1 MKKILYILFMVS
13 LLAVSCTKEVPVTRD
28 HDLDAEVL
36 DITTTMDMD
45 VLYCN
50 INDVADESLLDLS
63 KVGDY
68 LASKGADVVTL
79 VAPANVNGTKFASW
93 LAEYAAEN
101 DMQAL
106 TAENLDGRL
115 CMGALV
121 ANSLAVENYL
131 VDQGLT
137 FSNAV
142 LHFQA
147 NGVHFVVTDVK
158 ESRNAVP
165 SDWEEQVDA
174 MTTNKKAAAI
184 VYDPD
189 NLAERQIEVAALIAR
204 TKEYQDANGLRPFA
218 KDKMWLWCVDMNT
231 SSHLDMQYM
240 DFARKDCYD
249 YDESTEAFFTTVTA
263 YFSVSEFL
271 AATDPYFSLNEL
283 MLKSANLADCIVY
296 EHPAVLTPSSI
307 VVDGNPSKA
316 RNNFLYSSNGCLN
329 MINTLTLD
337 TAIVSEWGTI
347 HYPIL
352 VTLKSEE

>member
-13 LLAVSCTKEVPVTRD
+13 LLAVSCTKEVPVSRY

-36 DITTTMDMD
+36 DITTTMDME

-50 INDVADESLLDLS
+50 INDVADETLLDLS

-68 LASKGADVVTL
+68 LAAKGADVVTL
-79 VAPANVNGTKFASW
+79 VSKADVNGTKFATW
-93 LAEYAAEN
+93 LAEYAAAN
-101 DMQAL
+101 KMQAL

-121 ANSLAVENYL
+121 ADSLVVENYL

-137 FSNAV
+137 LSNAV

-165 SDWEEQVDA
+165 SDWEEQVAA
-174 MTTNKKAAAI
+174 MTTNKKAADI

-204 TKEYQDANGLRPFA
+204 TKEYQGANGLRPFA
-218 KDKMWLWCVDMNT
+218 NDKNWLWCVDMNT
-231 SSHLDMQYM
+231 SSNLDLQHME
-240 DFARKDCYD
+240 FARKDCYD
-249 YDESTEAFFTTVTA
+249 YDEWTEEFFTTVTA

-283 MLKSANLADCIVY
+283 MIKGASLADCFVY
-296 EHPAVLTPSSI
+296 LHPAVYTPSSI
-307 VVDGNPSKA
+307 VTDGNPTTA

-329 MINTLTLD
+329 MIKALTLD
-337 TAIVSEWGTI
+337 TAIVSEWGTT
-347 HYPIL
+347 HYPIM